1 MNQVALILLS
11 VLVIV
16 GAIAVALV
24 VAFAKKGML
33 TVRRGS
39 GEMAARLGV
48 DEQAFASGKPVQ
60 AWVEGQT
67 CYVRYVRPGK
77 NQPPGV
83 VMTFP
88 DIRLPRLTILREGF
102 WQRFSKRIGL
112 TVETLTGDSAF
123 DDKFFL
129 LTEEDTFYKA
139 FFQDSGRRAG
149 VRDLFGADPTLRK
162 IVASSGGLVL
172 TFQAR
177 QRALPTLSPAQAAGM
192 LAGFHR
198 YDGHAYAHLADER
211 STLLGGMFL
220 RVLAYSILV
229 GAVLVG
235 GLVALITGC
244 IVYRLT
250 DSSLL
255 LTGLTWGILPLLTVW
270 LAAFYGLR
278 GHSWSHCAFFPLF
291 FASLAAFPLVGMG
304 SAVFLNG
311 YLDDSRPDAHH
322 VVVLD
327 KYFRKNKNSKTYYV
341 TFTGWKSEQPCL
353 TFSVP
358 LSLYESVDQGS
369 DLVVLSHPGY
379 FHAEWVESIQRG
391 AVPLE

>member
-1 MNQVALILLS
+1 MNSVALVLLS
-11 VLVIV
+11 VLLLVGALVLALVIV
-16 GAIAVALV
+16 L
-24 VAFAKKGML
+24 AKKKFPGFS
-33 TVRRGS
+33 RGS
-39 GEMAARLGV
+39 GEMAARMGV

-60 AWVEGQT
+60 VWVEGQVCT
-67 CYVRYVRPGK
+67 VRYTRPGK

-83 VMTFP
+83 VMAFP
-88 DIRLPRLTILREGF
+88 EIRLPRLTILREGF

-112 TVETLTGDSAF
+112 TAELATGDSSF

-129 LTEEDTFYKA
+129 LTEEGTFYKS

-162 IVASSGGLVL
+162 VVASAAGLVL

-177 QRALPTLSPAQAAGM
+177 QRMLPTLAPVRAAEM
-192 LAGFHR
+192 LAGFRR
-198 YDGHAYAHLADER
+198 YDGHAYDHLADEH
-211 STLLGGMFL
+211 SSLLGGMFL

-235 GLVALITGC
+235 GLVSLIAGS

-270 LAAFYGLR
+270 LASFYGLR

-291 FASLAAFPLVGMG
+291 FASLVAFPLAGMG
-304 SAVFLNG
+304 SATFLNG
-311 YLDDSRPDAHH
+311 YLDDSRPSTHH
-322 VVVLD
+322 VVVLN
-327 KYFRKNKNSKTYYV
+327 KYYRKNKNSRTYYV
-341 TFTGWKSEQPCL
+341 TFTGWKSEQPSL